1 MAGGVI
7 LLLPDFMVRA
17 LLASVMVSI
26 LLGFLNP
33 LINLKGLAF
42 LTHATFHSLLFG
54 AVLGMIIG
62 FFVNNLGTI
71 TVTAMVVT
79 VVAVLVIAELEKR
92 GFTSDSAIGIVA
104 SFVAGFTVLSFGIL
118 YKVMATRP
126 YYPVSENIVSYLT
139 GEIFLITK
147 GDLLFL
153 SAFGVVILVLMLAF
167 YRDFLYV
174 SFDPEGVESYGGNVR
189 AYLMILYVLVGVIG
203 ALIVQSVG
211 LITLQVV
218 AVLPGAVAIMVSG
231 DIRRILTVSLV
242 LTLSVQLISLFV
254 AYLTSIPP
262 SGIATI
268 ILGVIYGVLLK
279 FKGAG

>member
-1 MAGGVI
+1 MI
-7 LLLPDFMVRA
+7 PDFMVRA
-17 LLASVMVSI
+17 VLASLMVSV
-26 LLGFLNP
+26 LLGLLNP
-33 LINLKGLAF
+33 LINMKGLAF

-62 FFVNNLGTI
+62 LLFNSLG
-71 TVTAMVVT
+71 VVT
-79 VVAVLVIAELEKR
+79 LVAMLVTVFAVLGIAELEKR
-92 GFTSDSAIGIVA
+92 GFTTDSAVGIVA
-104 SFVAGFTVLSFGIL
+104 SFVAGLTVLSFGVL
-118 YKVMATRP
+118 YRVMATRP

-139 GEIFLITK
+139 GEIFLITN

-153 SAFGVVILVLMLAF
+153 SVFGTVILVVMLAF

-189 AYLMILYVLVGVIG
+189 AYLMVLYVLVGVIG

-218 AVLPGAVAIMVSG
+218 AVLPGAIAITLSDDM
-231 DIRRILTVSLV
+231 RRIILISLV
-242 LTLSVQLISLFV
+242 LTLSVQLVSVFA
-254 AYLTSIPP
+254 AYETSIPP

-268 ILGVIYGVLLK
+268 IFGVIYGVLLK
-279 FKGAG
+279 L